1 MVALTS
7 FKIVIPPS
15 GPPRAVYSPE
25 AAELLQ
31 GLGRTTITRV
41 SHVEPYS
48 GLSSVAKAWLSDN
61 SPVGNQPATTA
72 WFADLTPVDGPVLG
86 PYADNKSALAA
97 ELAWLDVN
105 LASIA
110 SFAK

>member
-1 MVALTS
+1 M
-7 FKIVIPPS
+7 
-15 GPPRAVYSPE
+15 YSPE

-31 GLGRTTITRV
+31 GLGKTTITRV

-48 GLSSVAKAWLSDN
+48 GLSSVAKTWLSG
-61 SPVGNQPATTA
+61 SSSAGNQLADTD
-72 WFADLTPVDGPVLG
+72 WFADLTPVNGPVLG

-105 LASIA
+105 LASIP
-110 SFAK
+110 SFAN

>member
-1 MVALTS
+1 MVVLTS

-25 AAELLQ
+25 AAELLR
-31 GLGRTTITRV
+31 GLGKTTITRV

-61 SPVGNQPATTA
+61 PTTA
-72 WFADLTPVDGPVLG
+72 DKPNDYDWFADLTPVNGPVLG
-86 PYADNKSALAA
+86 PYTDNKWALAA

-105 LASIA
+105 LASIP